1 MSMVANYRQYV
12 FLHEELDI
20 SVVGASEKGQATSSG
35 PSTPTTM
42 QTSTNTTTTAGTSS
56 SSAGPTGRVPG
67 APEISGLS
75 SNDQH
80 VPKPGHPSSSRACGS
95 PSHDPTKEAGTDSI
109 GPSGILRCLS
119 PSVASSATSTL
130 PSHLASSKA
139 LSNLDINP
147 LGLPPISL
155 PRRLPVTTS
164 SRLPPLSLMAAAD
177 CVEGC
182 LFGNGEQTGSADPN
196 DTTKSSASPNS
207 KETNGKQPS

>member
-1 MSMVANYRQYV
+1 M
-12 FLHEELDI
+12 LKELDI
-20 SVVGASEKGQATSSG
+20 SVVGASEKGQATSLG
-35 PSTPTTM
+35 PSTPMTT

-67 APEISGLS
+67 TPEIGGLS
-75 SNDQH
+75 SNDEH
-80 VPKPGHPSSSRACGS
+80 VPKPGHPSALRARGS
-95 PSHDPTKEAGTDSI
+95 PSHEPTKEASTDSI
-109 GPSGILRCLS
+109 GPSGILRCHS

-130 PSHLASSKA
+130 PSHSESSKA
-139 LSNLDINP
+139 SSDLDIDP
-147 LGLPPISL
+147 LGLPPISP
-155 PRRLPVTTS
+155 PRCLLVTTS